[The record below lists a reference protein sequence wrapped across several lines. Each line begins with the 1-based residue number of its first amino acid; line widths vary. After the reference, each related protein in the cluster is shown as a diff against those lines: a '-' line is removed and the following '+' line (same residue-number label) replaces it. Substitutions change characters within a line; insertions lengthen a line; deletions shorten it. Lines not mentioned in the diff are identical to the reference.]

1 MSLAHADVSFQHPS
15 SDHPAGV
22 APFEVDYDNKRA
34 YLYCHWRLNI
44 NEPPTNAPAAATET
58 QVLPCLTL
66 DLLFTPISFWSR
78 DTPVEPQSDTC
89 NWNSVKRL
97 AAGDAPSSDDKG
109 LTWDEATQSEAF
121 RSVQD
126 VIKKSLNGCSASI
139 TAVKLLLPA
148 VTGYIV
154 RSDIIERRFL
164 TCQLAEKV
172 TGFTTSRQHIQA
184 FEYNDDFTVQHALS
198 AAVGAIYLKT
208 LPGVDRGIVER
219 VMASLEADVKARLS
233 FPWIVDKP
241 LPRKRLALVD
251 GKPYPDVS
259 TAPLGIYRAAK
270 ALGIDLVV
278 IDREGHWTKDAAA
291 DEWRDEFIAC
301 DLTLDPG
308 LPNRIAAAL
317 SRSKG
322 PIHHITTYSD
332 MLLPATAKA
341 AEKVGLFT
349 NPAAAMDICHD
360 KRRTREF
367 APPAGFQILPV
378 TGVEDMKRQLASL
391 ASPLRYPLI
400 VKPITGYSSEGV
412 TKVLSEPELFDA
424 VRRNEETFPDIGSL
438 IEPYI
443 SGPEVDA
450 NFVLM
455 DGELVWGEIN
465 DDFPSS
471 AEIFQNDMGSRGKVA
486 SPSTLPSQISA
497 PVPALSQSFAE
508 LSTIMPSILPE
519 QEIAL
524 LKSHLTETLLRLGFR
539 NGVFHLEARVQD
551 SKMEYVMTT
560 SGVELQRSRSDMV
573 RTSEPKAFLIEINPR
588 VPGHQETFAVEYTYG
603 IDYFANHMLA
613 ALSPSP
619 SAPQNDDDHLVLK
632 TVIRSL
638 SHPLPDCAQYPIHVV
653 FIPLDRG
660 GTFVGAKLPTEDL
673 MQYVPEHLV
682 FMKSGE
688 VFQDPAKDGKWPF
701 VAYFQVVAK
710 LTGAEGR
717 AQARTIGE
725 LVRESFEYMME

>member
-1 MSLAHADVSFQHPS
+1 V
-15 SDHPAGV
+15 
-22 APFEVDYDNKRA
+22 
-34 YLYCHWRLNI
+34 
-44 NEPPTNAPAAATET
+44 
-58 QVLPCLTL
+58 TL
-66 DLLFTPISFWSR
+66 DLLFTPISFWPR
-78 DTPVEPQSDTC
+78 DAAEIQQSHTC
-89 NWNSVKRL
+89 DWNSVEEPASGNVL
-97 AAGDAPSSDDKG
+97 SSDDKR
-109 LTWDEATQSEAF
+109 LTWGEACQSEAF
-121 RSVQD
+121 HSVRD
-126 VIKKSLNGCSASI
+126 VIKKSLNGCGASI

-148 VTGYIV
+148 VSGYIV

-172 TGFTTSRQHIQA
+172 ACFTVSRQHVQA
-184 FEYNDDFTVQHALS
+184 FEYNKNFAVHHALN

-208 LPGVDRGIVER
+208 LPVVDRGIVER
-219 VMASLEADVKARLS
+219 AMASLEADVKARLS
-233 FPWIVDKP
+233 FSWIVDKP

-270 ALGIDLVV
+270 SLGIDLVV
-278 IDREGHWTKDAAA
+278 IDREGHWTGGAAG

-308 LPNRIAAAL
+308 LPDRIVTAL

-332 MLLPATAKA
+332 KLLPATAKA

-349 NPAAAMDICHD
+349 SPAAAMDICHD

-367 APPAGFQILPV
+367 APSAGFQILPV
-378 TGVEDMKRQLASL
+378 TGVENMKRQLASM
-391 ASPLRYPLI
+391 ASPLKYPLI

-412 TKVLSEPELFDA
+412 TKVLSELELFDA
-424 VRRNEETFPDIGSL
+424 VRRNEETFPDVGSL

-471 AEIFQNDMGSRGKVA
+471 AEMFQTDIGSRGKVA
-486 SPSTLPSQISA
+486 SLSTLPSQISA
-497 PVPALSQSFAE
+497 PLPALSQSFAE
-508 LSTIMPSILPE
+508 LSTIMPSMLPE

-524 LKSHLTETLLRLGFR
+524 LKSDLTDTLLRLGFR

-551 SKMEYVMTT
+551 SKMEYVMTA
-560 SGVELQRSRSDMV
+560 SGVELRSRSNNV

-603 IDYFANHMLA
+603 VDYFANHMLA

-619 SAPQNDDDHLVLK
+619 SAPQNDDDHLALQ

-673 MQYVPEHLV
+673 MKYVPEHLV

-688 VFQDPAKDGKWPF
+688 IFQDPAKDGKWPF

-725 LVRESFEYMME
+725 LIRESFEYTME